1 MHATKQ
7 IEIQGLRA
15 VKLMLNYARSTKLT
29 IDTQDFYAA
38 NPMTKQGFYVTKR
51 I

>member
-15 VKLMLNYARSTKLT
+15 VKLKLKYARSTKL
-29 IDTQDFYAA
+29 IDTQGFYVA
-38 NPMTKQGFYVTKR
+38 NPMTKQGFYVTKH